1 MIDKNQEIKDLL
13 TSSQEGN
20 QVAFGRLYS
29 MYADTIYRFIFFR
42 VSDQETAQDLTSDV
56 FIKVW
61 KTIPHYVADPKV
73 KFSTW
78 LFTIAKNR
86 VIDHYRTVK
95 KNVNIDDVAEIK
107 IDHANDL
114 NRLSASFDL
123 DKVKEILLTMKPEYS
138 LVIELKYFQELDY
151 PEIAKIL
158 NKSEVG
164 ARVLIHRATSAL
176 KKKIEL

>member
-1 MIDKNQEIKDLL
+1 MIDKNKEIKDLL
-13 TSSQEGN
+13 ISSQEGN

-42 VSDQETAQDLTSDV
+42 VSDQQVAQDLTSDV

-86 VIDHYRTVK
+86 VIDYYRSAK
-95 KNVNIDDVAEIK
+95 KDINIDDVSEIK
-107 IDHANDL
+107 MAHKDHQNTM
-114 NRLSASFDL
+114 SASFDL
-123 DKVKEILLTMKPEYS
+123 DRVKGILQTMKPEYAM
-138 LVIELKYFQELDY
+138 VIELKYFQELDY
-151 PEIAKIL
+151 PEVAKIMD
-158 NKSEVG
+158 KSEVG
-164 ARVLIHRATSAL
+164 VRVLVHRATTAL
-176 KKKIEL
+176 KKKLEL